1 MKKEKQYQAAE
12 QYLTGRDREMIKK
25 FEFLKTQGTLFR
37 KVLASIEWQTK
48 WTQYIISCFERS
60 AIQFPIKGSSDETTG
75 EAREWASFSDLR
87 RIKQLLTQEQMKAI
101 CQSIADGMHAN
112 KSYNLPDSVIIHFE
126 DGTLEWHEMMYM
138 LDDSVIETEFFSLDP
153 LESRLESFVHRF
165 KDKIKGTIYIG
176 DDHGSPRAI
185 LKAAGDDGSD
195 YFFELTHFSMLY
207 LLDRDNKAFDEETC
221 SGDVVS
227 VPDENSHVDNKRE
240 EADKEKKESEKKTDP
255 MEYLRPDMDR
265 EDGEVGMF
273 TLFSKI
279 YDMMFVTTY

>member
-1 MKKEKQYQAAE
+1 MKKEKQYQATE
-12 QYLTGRDREMIKK
+12 QYLTGRDKEMIKK
-25 FEFLKTQGTLFR
+25 FEFLKTQGTLLR

-75 EAREWASFSDLR
+75 EAREWESLSDLKE
-87 RIKQLLTQEQMKAI
+87 IKQLLTQEQMKAI

-126 DGTLEWHEMMYM
+126 DGTLEWHDMLYL
-138 LDDSVIETEFFSLDP
+138 LDDSVIEIEFFSLDP
-153 LESRLESFVHRF
+153 LESRLESFVHRS

-176 DDHGSPRAI
+176 DDHGSPQAF
-185 LKAAGDDGSD
+185 LKATDNDGND

-207 LLDRDNKAFDEETC
+207 LLDRDNKVLDKEAG
-221 SGDVVS
+221 S
-227 VPDENSHVDNKRE
+227 ENVEPTPAQSSDIDNKE
-240 EADKEKKESEKKTDP
+240 EKEADPIDD
-255 MEYLRPDMDR
+255 LRPDLDR

-273 TLFSKI
+273 TLFSMK
-279 YDMMFVTTY
+279 YDMLFVTTY

>member
-1 MKKEKQYQAAE
+1 MKKENQYQATE
-12 QYLTGRDREMIKK
+12 QYLTGRDKEMIKK
-25 FEFLKTQGTLFR
+25 FEFLKTQGTLLR

-75 EAREWASFSDLR
+75 EAREWASLSDLKG
-87 RIKQLLTQEQMKAI
+87 IKQLLTQEQMKAI

-138 LDDSVIETEFFSLDP
+138 LDDSVIEIEFFSLDP
-153 LESRLESFVHRF
+153 FESRLESFVHRF

-185 LKAAGDDGSD
+185 LKATDDDGSD
-195 YFFELTHFSMLY
+195 YFFELSHFSMLY
-207 LLDRDNKAFDEETC
+207 LLDRDNEVYGEEAGSENVEPAPVQS
-221 SGDVVS
+221 SG
-227 VPDENSHVDNKRE
+227 VDNEKE
-240 EADKEKKESEKKTDP
+240 EKAAPVDD
-255 MEYLRPDMDR
+255 LNPDMDR
-265 EDGEVGMF
+265 EDGETGMF
-273 TLFSKI
+273 VLFNMK
-279 YDMMFVTTY
+279 YDMLFVTTY

>member
-1 MKKEKQYQAAE
+1 MKKEKQYQATE
-12 QYLTGRDREMIKK
+12 QHLIGRDQEMKK
-25 FEFLKTQGTLFR
+25 KLEFVKTQGTLLR

-60 AIQFPIKGSSDETTG
+60 AIQFPIKGSSVETTG
-75 EAREWASFSDLR
+75 EVREWASLSDLKE
-87 RIKQLLTQEQMKAI
+87 IKQLLTQEQMKTI
-101 CQSIADGMHAN
+101 CQSIANDMHAN

-126 DGTLEWHEMMYM
+126 DGILEWHEMMYM
-138 LDDSVIETEFFSLDP
+138 LDDSVIEIEFFSLDP
-153 LESRLESFVHRF
+153 FESRLESFVHRS

-185 LKAAGDDGSD
+185 LKATGDDGSD
-195 YFFELTHFSMLY
+195 YFFELAHFSMLY
-207 LLDRDNKAFDEETC
+207 LLDRDNKAFDKEMGN
-221 SGDVVS
+221 GDVVS
-227 VPDENSHVDNKRE
+227 VPEENSHVDNKKE
-240 EADKEKKESEKKTDP
+240 EEEKEKKENEKKADS

>member
-12 QYLTGRDREMIKK
+12 QYLTGRDKEMIKK
-25 FEFLKTQGTLFR
+25 FEFLKTQGTLLR
-37 KVLASIEWQTK
+37 KALASIEWQTK

-75 EAREWASFSDLR
+75 EAREWASLSDLKE
-87 RIKQLLTQEQMKAI
+87 IKQLLTQEQMKTI
-101 CQSIADGMHAN
+101 CQSIANDMHAN

-138 LDDSVIETEFFSLDP
+138 LDDSVIEIEFFSLDP
-153 LESRLESFVHRF
+153 VESRLESFIHRF

-185 LKAAGDDGSD
+185 LKATDDDGSD
-195 YFFELTHFSMLY
+195 YFFELSHFSMLY
-207 LLDRDNKAFDEETC
+207 LLDKNIEALDIEAG
-221 SGDVVS
+221 S
-227 VPDENSHVDNKRE
+227 ENVEPAPAQSSDVDNKKE
-240 EADKEKKESEKKTDP
+240 KEADPIDDLCSD
-255 MEYLRPDMDR
+255 LDR

-273 TLFSKI
+273 TLFSMK
-279 YDMMFVTTY
+279 YDMLFVTTY

>member
-1 MKKEKQYQAAE
+1 MKKKKYQATE
-12 QYLTGRDREMIKK
+12 QYLTGRDKEMIKK
-25 FEFLKTQGTLFR
+25 FEFLKTQGTLLR

-60 AIQFPIKGSSDETTG
+60 AIQFPIKGLSDETTG
-75 EAREWASFSDLR
+75 EARKWASLSDLKG
-87 RIKQLLTQEQMKAI
+87 IKQLLTQEQMKAI

-138 LDDSVIETEFFSLDP
+138 LDDSVIEIEFFSLDP
-153 LESRLESFVHRF
+153 VESRLESFIHRF

-185 LKAAGDDGSD
+185 LKATDDDGSD
-195 YFFELTHFSMLY
+195 YFFELSHFSMLY
-207 LLDRDNKAFDEETC
+207 LLDRDNKALDKEAG
-221 SGDVVS
+221 S
-227 VPDENSHVDNKRE
+227 ENVEPAPAQSSDVDNKE
-240 EADKEKKESEKKTDP
+240 EKEADPIDDLCSD
-255 MEYLRPDMDR
+255 LDR

-273 TLFSKI
+273 TLFSMK
-279 YDMMFVTTY
+279 YDMLFVTTY

>member
-1 MKKEKQYQAAE
+1 MKKKKYQATE
-12 QYLTGRDREMIKK
+12 QYLTGRDKEMIKK
-25 FEFLKTQGTLFR
+25 FEFLKTQGTLLR

-75 EAREWASFSDLR
+75 EAREWASLSDLKG
-87 RIKQLLTQEQMKAI
+87 IKQLLTQEQMKAI

-138 LDDSVIETEFFSLDP
+138 LDDSVIEIEFFSLDP
-153 LESRLESFVHRF
+153 VESRLESFIHRF

-185 LKAAGDDGSD
+185 LKATDDDGSD
-195 YFFELTHFSMLY
+195 YFFELSHFSMLY
-207 LLDRDNKAFDEETC
+207 LLDRDNEALDKEAG
-221 SGDVVS
+221 S
-227 VPDENSHVDNKRE
+227 ENVEPAPAQISDVDNKE
-240 EADKEKKESEKKTDP
+240 EKEADPIDDLCSD
-255 MEYLRPDMDR
+255 LDR

-273 TLFSKI
+273 TLFSMK
-279 YDMMFVTTY
+279 YDMLFVTTY

>member
-12 QYLTGRDREMIKK
+12 QYLTGRNQEMIKK
-25 FEFLKTQGTLFR
+25 FEFLKTQGTLLR
-37 KVLASIEWQTK
+37 KVLASMEWQTK

-75 EAREWASFSDLR
+75 EAREWASLSDLK

-101 CQSIADGMHAN
+101 CQSIADGMDAN

-126 DGTLEWHEMMYM
+126 DGTLEWHKMMYM
-138 LDDSVIETEFFSLDP
+138 LDDSVIEIEFFSLDP

-176 DDHGSPRAI
+176 GDHGSPRAI
-185 LKAAGDDGSD
+185 LKATGDDGSD

-207 LLDRDNKAFDEETC
+207 LLDRDNKAFDEEAG
-221 SGDVVS
+221 SENVEPAPAQS
-227 VPDENSHVDNKRE
+227 PDVDNKKE
-240 EADKEKKESEKKTDP
+240 NEANPIDD
-255 MEYLRPDMDR
+255 LRSDLDR

-273 TLFSKI
+273 MLFSMK
-279 YDMMFVTTY
+279 YDMLFVTTY

>member
-1 MKKEKQYQAAE
+1 MKKKKYQATE
-12 QYLTGRDREMIKK
+12 QYLTGWDKEMIKK
-25 FEFLKTQGTLFR
+25 FEFLKTQGTLLR

-75 EAREWASFSDLR
+75 EAREWASLSDLKG
-87 RIKQLLTQEQMKAI
+87 IKQLLTQEQMKAI

-138 LDDSVIETEFFSLDP
+138 LDDSVIEIEFFSLDP
-153 LESRLESFVHRF
+153 VESRLESFIHRF

-185 LKAAGDDGSD
+185 LKATDDDGSD
-195 YFFELTHFSMLY
+195 YFFELSHFSMLY
-207 LLDRDNKAFDEETC
+207 LLDRDNKALDKEAG
-221 SGDVVS
+221 S
-227 VPDENSHVDNKRE
+227 ENVEPAPAQSSDVDNKE
-240 EADKEKKESEKKTDP
+240 EKEADPIDD
-255 MEYLRPDMDR
+255 LCPDLDR

-273 TLFSKI
+273 TLFSMK
-279 YDMMFVTTY
+279 YDMLFVTTY

>member
-12 QYLTGRDREMIKK
+12 QYLTGRDKEMIKK
-25 FEFLKTQGTLFR
+25 FEFLKTQGTLLR
-37 KVLASIEWQTK
+37 KALASIEWQTK

-75 EAREWASFSDLR
+75 EAREWASLSDLKE
-87 RIKQLLTQEQMKAI
+87 IKQLLTQEQMKTI
-101 CQSIADGMHAN
+101 CQSIANDMHAN

-138 LDDSVIETEFFSLDP
+138 LDDSVIEIEFFSLDP
-153 LESRLESFVHRF
+153 VESRLESFIHRF

-185 LKAAGDDGSD
+185 LKATGDDGSD
-195 YFFELTHFSMLY
+195 YFFELSHFSMLY
-207 LLDRDNKAFDEETC
+207 LLDRDNKALDKEAG
-221 SGDVVS
+221 S
-227 VPDENSHVDNKRE
+227 ENVEPAPAQSSDVDNKKE
-240 EADKEKKESEKKTDP
+240 KEADPIDDLCSD
-255 MEYLRPDMDR
+255 LDR

-273 TLFSKI
+273 TLFSMK
-279 YDMMFVTTY
+279 YDMLFVTTY